1 MTMSNLTRVHGRKSD
16 RFRTIRFRRRPPA
29 DDRGGCCRSP
39 GTWTRLRVVETSGER
54 LRALPPEA
62 LFLVSAISQYIGA
75 AIAVS
80 IFDEVAPQTVA
91 WLRVVGAAIVLLLV
105 SRPWRMTWTRD
116 QLVAVTVFGVATAL
130 MNVFFYLGL
139 DRIDLGKGV
148 TIEFIGPIAVAA
160 FTTRSRRN
168 AGALAF
174 AVVGVMVLGGVEV
187 DDNLVGL
194 LFILAAS
201 MLWAIYIV
209 IGSRVARVDRGVAGL
224 GLGLAIGAVAITP
237 IGAPGS
243 ADVWTDPRL
252 LTLCLLVGVFSN
264 AIGYGIDQFT
274 MRRIPIRR
282 FSVLLALLPVTA
294 AFIGWLVL
302 DQRPSGI
309 ELFGIALVLVG
320 VIAQER
326 EELAPLE
333 AEILTEPS

>member
-1 MTMSNLTRVHGRKSD
+1 MGR
-16 RFRTIRFRRRPPA
+16 A
-29 DDRGGCCRSP
+29 
-39 GTWTRLRVVETSGER
+39 EER

-91 WLRVVGAAIVLLLV
+91 WLRVIGAAVVLVLV
-105 SRPWRMTWTRD
+105 SRPWRMHWTRE
-116 QLVAVTVFGVATAL
+116 QLIGVAVFGIATAL

-160 FTTRSRRN
+160 VTTRSRRN

-174 AVVGVMVLGGVEV
+174 AVTGVLVLGGVEV
-187 DDNLVGL
+187 ADNLVGL

-201 MLWAIYIV
+201 LLWAVYIV
-209 IGSRVARVDRGVAGL
+209 IGSRVAQVDRGVAGL
-224 GLGLAIGAVAITP
+224 GLGLAIGAVAIAP

-243 ADVWTDPRL
+243 GHVWLDPRL

-274 MRRIPIRR
+274 LRRIPIRR
-282 FSVLLALLPVTA
+282 FSLLLALLPVTA
-294 AFIGWLVL
+294 VIVGWVAL
-302 DQRPSGI
+302 DQQPSGI
-309 ELFGIALVLVG
+309 DLVGIALVLVG
-320 VIAQER
+320 VVVQER
-326 EELAPLE
+326 D
-333 AEILTEPS
+333 EIERVETVVRTDPA